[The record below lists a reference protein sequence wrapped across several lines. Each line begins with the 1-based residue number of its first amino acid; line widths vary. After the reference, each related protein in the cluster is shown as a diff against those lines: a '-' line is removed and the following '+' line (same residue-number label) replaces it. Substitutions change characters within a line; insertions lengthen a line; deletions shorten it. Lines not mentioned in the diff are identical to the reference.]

1 MTKQDEKLRIRRRL
15 QEQAV
20 NMASHSRWQDAI
32 KVNSQIIEIE
42 EDADAYNRLGK
53 AYFEV
58 GKLNDAHDAYQ
69 NTLRLNPSN
78 GIARK
83 NVVRLETL
91 LARASTATMPDR
103 TTRQMVDLRLFIT
116 EIGRTTVT
124 TLIDVAKTPSVDAI
138 VTGEKVD
145 LQLSGRNIIVY
156 DTDGN
161 VIGRLEPRLAHRLSE
176 LMAGGNLYASA
187 VASTN
192 SQHVRILIRETYQDP
207 SQRGRV
213 SFPGRFSEGLPR
225 DYIPATSL
233 DLDEYDEDLLEEES
247 IEEPED
253 MEEENFNSDE
263 EDLGLDAIE
272 QDINDDDDMNEE

>member
-1 MTKQDEKLRIRRRL
+1 MTKQDEKLRVRRRL
-15 QEQAV
+15 QDQAV

-32 KVNSQIIEIE
+32 KVNLQIIEIE

-58 GKLNDAHDAYQ
+58 GQLNDAHDAYQ

-124 TLIDVAKTPSVDAI
+124 TLIDVEKTPSVDAI
-138 VTGEKVD
+138 VTGEKVE
-145 LQLSGRNIIVY
+145 LQLSGKNIIVY

-161 VIGRLEPRLAHRLSE
+161 VIGRLEPRLAHRLGE
-176 LMAGGNLYASA
+176 LMAGGNRYAAA

-213 SFPGRFSEGLPR
+213 SFPGKFSEGLPR
-225 DYIPATSL
+225 DYIPVASL
-233 DLDEYDEDLLEEES
+233 DLDDYDEDLLEEES